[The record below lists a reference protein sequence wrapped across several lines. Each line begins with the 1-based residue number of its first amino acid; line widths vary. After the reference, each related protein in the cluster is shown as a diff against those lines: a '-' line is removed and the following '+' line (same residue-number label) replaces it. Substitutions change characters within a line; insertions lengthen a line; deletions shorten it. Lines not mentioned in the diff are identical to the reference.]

1 MFYNDESINSLKKVI
16 GEYHFRLNKISD
28 IKIKIR
34 LFKYIGINDENVH
47 FETSHFI
54 LAPNKAGAYTTSRTS
69 EATEEIALERAIS
82 IITEPYDSAIRE
94 GYTPSTDWLIKNEF
108 FD

>member
-1 MFYNDESINSLKKVI
+1 MFYNEESINSLKKII
-16 GEYHFRLNKISD
+16 GEYHFRLNRISD

-34 LFKYIGINDENVH
+34 LFKYLGINDENIH

-54 LAPNKAGAYTTSRTS
+54 HVPNKAGAYTTSRTS
-69 EATEEIALERAIS
+69 ESTEEIALERAIS
-82 IITEPYDSAIRE
+82 TITEPYENAIRD
-94 GYTPSTDWLIKNEF
+94 GYSPSDSWLVKNDV

>member
-1 MFYNDESINSLKKVI
+1 MFYNEESINSLKKVI
-16 GEYHFRLNKISD
+16 GEYHFRLNEISD

-34 LFKYIGINDENVH
+34 LFKYCGINDENIH

-54 LAPNKAGAYTTSRTS
+54 HAPNKAGAYTTSRTS
-69 EATEEIALERAIS
+69 ESTEEIALERAIS
-82 IITEPYDSAIRE
+82 TITEPYDSAISE
-94 GYTPSTDWLIKNEF
+94 GYIPSADWLVKNDF